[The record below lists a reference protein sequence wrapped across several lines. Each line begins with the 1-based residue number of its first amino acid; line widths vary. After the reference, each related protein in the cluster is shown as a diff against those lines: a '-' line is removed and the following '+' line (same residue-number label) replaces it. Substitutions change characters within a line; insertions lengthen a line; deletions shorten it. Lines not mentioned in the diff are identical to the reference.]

1 VRNPL
6 LHRGRHFAAAASRYD
21 LATRAMSL
29 GRDGAWKKALVGSL
43 PVLSSPLCVDLACG
57 TGDLAFLL
65 AEKYPAGKIVGMD
78 LSGPMLELARARNRY
93 GNVRFT
99 RQDMAAPGFPAGTI
113 DVVTGG
119 YALRNA
125 PELGPVLDEVRRML
139 RPGGVAAFLDFAKPA
154 TRFLQ
159 APERW
164 LLAAWCGFWGLALHA
179 DPGIH
184 GGYIAASLSSFP
196 DRSRLR
202 ELIVSRGLE
211 PVSSRRFFLGITEL
225 VVFRKRRDREDR
237 PRPGAS

>member
-1 VRNPL
+1 
-6 LHRGRHFAAAASRYD
+6 
-21 LATRAMSL
+21 MSL
-29 GRDGAWKKALVGSL
+29 GRDGAWKKALVNSL
-43 PVLSSPLCVDLACG
+43 PDFPSPLCVDLACG
-57 TGDLAFLL
+57 TGDLSFLL
-65 AEKYPAGKIVGMD
+65 AEKYPGGRIVGLD
-78 LSGPMLELARARNRY
+78 LSGPMIDLARERNRC
-93 GNVRFT
+93 GNVRFA
-99 RQDMAAPGFPAGTI
+99 RMDMSAPGFSAGTV

-125 PELGPVLDEVRRML
+125 TELGPVLDEVRRIL
-139 RPGGVAAFLDFAKPA
+139 KPGGVAAFLDFAKPA

-184 GGYIAASLSSFP
+184 GGYIASSLSSFP
-196 DRSRLR
+196 DRSMLR

-225 VVFRKRRDREDR
+225 FVFRKRMHPEAR
-237 PRPGAS
+237 PRPAAS